1 MQRLSI
7 AAAPV
12 GTGESRRSL
21 TPEALARR
29 SAQRRSMYIA
39 QGVSYIVDAV
49 ILQFYYVAGTTGP
62 ASAVLYLVSGVT
74 VTSIALLLSE
84 INFNDR
90 FKDHYLTVPQSI
102 IGITIQLVAIY
113 LAPEV
118 GFYFVCINF
127 IILGFASLRTTAR
140 QIALVWT
147 YSTVGLSV
155 LFLMTDKP
163 ITMPM
168 FTRMEHVL
176 ALACF
181 VTALGRFAS
190 TGLYGSSMREALYK
204 NSSELKRAYARIEEL
219 ADLDELT
226 GVHNRRCIMKI
237 LNEEIDRAQ
246 RGQRP
251 CSVAMIDLD
260 SFKRINDRFGHPV
273 GDEVLRSFAIAM
285 FANVRSI
292 DKIGRYGGEEFL
304 LILPDAAMDQ
314 AVRTL
319 ERLRLMVADLDW
331 LAISPNLVVT
341 MSAGLAAV
349 RRDDTADSLLARA
362 DSALYRAKD
371 AGRNCV
377 IADSLRAAP
386 PVVRIAQPE
395 SQAS

>member
-1 MQRLSI
+1 MQRVSI
-7 AAAPV
+7 PAAPV

-21 TPEALARR
+21 APEALVRR
-29 SAQRRSMYIA
+29 SAQRRSIYIA
-39 QGVSYIVDAV
+39 QAFSYIVDAV
-49 ILQFYYVAGTTGP
+49 ILLFYYVAGTTSL
-62 ASAVLYLVSGVT
+62 ASPVIYLVSGVA
-74 VTSIALLLSE
+74 VTSIALFLSE

-90 FKDHYLTVPQSI
+90 FKDHYLTVPQSVL
-102 IGITIQLVAIY
+102 GTTIQLVAIY

-140 QIALVWT
+140 QTALVWT
-147 YSTVGLSV
+147 YSTAGLSV

-163 ITMPM
+163 IAMPM
-168 FTRMEHVL
+168 STWMEHAL
-176 ALACF
+176 ALVCF
-181 VTALGRFAS
+181 VTALGRCAS

-237 LNEEIDRAQ
+237 LNEEIARAQ
-246 RGQRP
+246 RGQRS
-251 CSVAMIDLD
+251 CSIAMIDLD
-260 SFKRINDRFGHPV
+260 SFKKINDRFGHPI

-285 FANVRSI
+285 FANIRAI
-292 DKIGRYGGEEFL
+292 DRIGRYGGEEFL
-304 LILPDAAMDQ
+304 LILPDTAMDE
-314 AVRTL
+314 ATRTVG
-319 ERLRLMVADLDW
+319 RLRVMISTLDW
-331 LAISPNLVVT
+331 LAISPNLIVT

-349 RRDDTADSLLARA
+349 RPDDSADTLLARA

-386 PVVRIAQPE
+386 AVVRTALQE

>member
-155 LFLMTDKP
+155 L
-163 ITMPM
+163 
-168 FTRMEHVL
+168 
-176 ALACF
+176 
-181 VTALGRFAS
+181 S
-190 TGLYGSSMREALYK
+190 
-204 NSSELKRAYARIEEL
+204 
-219 ADLDELT
+219 
-226 GVHNRRCIMKI
+226 
-237 LNEEIDRAQ
+237 
-246 RGQRP
+246 
-251 CSVAMIDLD
+251 
-260 SFKRINDRFGHPV
+260 
-273 GDEVLRSFAIAM
+273 
-285 FANVRSI
+285 
-292 DKIGRYGGEEFL
+292 
-304 LILPDAAMDQ
+304 
-314 AVRTL
+314 
-319 ERLRLMVADLDW
+319 
-331 LAISPNLVVT
+331 
-341 MSAGLAAV
+341 
-349 RRDDTADSLLARA
+349 
-362 DSALYRAKD
+362 
-371 AGRNCV
+371 
-377 IADSLRAAP
+377 
-386 PVVRIAQPE
+386 
-395 SQAS
+395 